1 MSPRNERSND
11 ILRLSDGSFTVV
23 LEHSTTRGSS
33 FRVRY
38 WKRGFQRKEKKFSVE
53 FDAEQFAQS
62 VWDAYQLGVLDGLPQ
77 KAPNTLKEAVKR
89 FLERTDLRPKTKRS
103 YGAGLKSFC
112 ATVKPERKLKNIFHR
127 DVLGWTE
134 QLKRTIQDTSRASY
148 LRTVKAF
155 FSWCVKLG
163 WLETSPATKV
173 SVSLPPH
180 KVRFLPR
187 SNWEKFLVAC
197 PPAHRVRAQFI
208 LGTGLR
214 SGELIHARK
223 QSIYRS
229 SGGLVL
235 KVEADPRDGWEPKRG
250 SFREVPLTGI
260 AVDALQEARRTWRR
274 GDYLFSNKLLTS
286 WNGCRENRKACR
298 RAGIE
303 YINIHGLRA
312 SYATYLLS
320 LGIDLLTISRLLGHT
335 DHQVLAKHYAGVS
348 TAVLSEAIKRVNEA
362 PPLTLPELR

>member
-1 MSPRNERSND
+1 MDRNND
-11 ILRLSDGSFTVV
+11 ILRFEDGVFTVV
-23 LEHSTTRGSS
+23 LEHSTSTGSP

-38 WKRGFQRKEKKFSVE
+38 WKRGLKRREKKFSVE
-53 FDAEQFAQS
+53 FDAEQFAS
-62 VWDAYQLGVLDGLPQ
+62 SIWDAYQRGVLEGLPV
-77 KAPNTLKEAVKR
+77 KAPETLKQAIKR
-89 FLERTDLRPKTKRS
+89 FLERTDLRPKTIRS
-103 YGAGLKSFC
+103 YGGGLKSFSD
-112 ATVKPERKLKNIFHR
+112 TVGANRKLKNIYHR

-134 QLKRTIQDTSRASY
+134 QLKRTVQDTTRASY

-155 FSWCVKLG
+155 FSWSIKVG
-163 WLETSPATKV
+163 WIETSPASKV
-173 SVSLPPH
+173 KVSLPPH

-187 SNWEKFLVAC
+187 ADWEKFLMAC
-197 PPAHRVRAQFI
+197 PPGHRIRAQFI

-223 QSIYRS
+223 QSVYRS
-229 SGGLVL
+229 NGGLVL
-235 KVEADPRDGWEPKRG
+235 KIERDPRDGWEPKRG

-260 AVDALQEARRTWRR
+260 AVDALQEARRTWKK
-274 GDYLFSNKLLTS
+274 GDYLFANKLMTS

-298 RAGIE
+298 RANLK

-335 DHQVLAKHYAGVS
+335 DHQVLARHYAGVS

-362 PPLTLPELR
+362 EPLTLPELR